1 MKTFNLAAVLTGVLC
16 LASSASAQET
26 HSFIQGFGGL
36 RVGTTT
42 STTDTAFGGILAGNL
57 TPNIQVLGEAGRMS
71 NVLPSRLGSLLS
83 FSPVGLDVSAWYAE
97 GGLRW
102 TAGRSA
108 MRPYVE
114 TSAGFARLSGQLNG
128 LAPGTVGTIANI
140 GLQFLE
146 RTDPIAS
153 VGGGVTLQGGP
164 FFADVGYRYRRI
176 FSDSWFNALTLGDTL
191 HTSEVRLGFG
201 LRF

>member
-1 MKTFNLAAVLTGVLC
+1 MKRFNLGVVLTGVLC
-16 LASSASAQET
+16 LASNASAQEAR
-26 HSFIQGFGGL
+26 SFVQGFGGL
-36 RVGTTT
+36 RIGTT

-71 NVLPSRLGSLLS
+71 NVLPTRLGSLLA

-97 GGLRW
+97 GGLRF
-102 TAGRSA
+102 TTGRSA
-108 MRPYVE
+108 LRPYVE
-114 TSAGFARLSGQLNG
+114 TSAGIARLRGELNG
-128 LAPGTVGTIANI
+128 VGSGTVGTIANI

-153 VGGGVTLQGGP
+153 VGGGLTLQGGP

-176 FSDSWFNALTLGDTL
+176 FSDTWINALALGGTL
-191 HTSEVRLGFG
+191 HTSEVRVGLGI
-201 LRF
+201 RF